1 MRAIK
6 DGEQVH
12 IYIFAHQ
19 VRIMSGYVLNV
30 SRERKMIKFI
40 KKILERRRQRRVA
53 KFMFNQA
60 LDSYDYFIGL
70 DDDGGASK

>member
-1 MRAIK
+1 
-6 DGEQVH
+6 
-12 IYIFAHQ
+12 
-19 VRIMSGYVLNV
+19 MSGYVLNV

-40 KKILERRRQRRVA
+40 KKILERRRQGRVA